1 MPTITPYITDKFTAH
16 LVESLPSPPDNG
28 LLLAVWLVD
37 DFTKD
42 QPVGD
47 VKVKIKQLGKTGVK
61 NLSGYYIFN
70 GLPPGNHTVG
80 VESALYFTGEKT
92 INPSTLDTKNPVI
105 EIPLKPGPA
114 YPFPDHATLVR
125 GFVGASFED
134 AEVEVTVA
142 ATRPPIEFPKAKTN
156 AKGEFVL
163 YFQGIKI
170 ENIIIKIHK
179 NGNTKIANT
188 TIKEGKTV
196 SLGSNSF
203 HNQDW

>member
-1 MPTITPYITDKFTAH
+1 MPTLKPYITDKFTAYR
-16 LVESLPSPPDNG
+16 VEEPPPSQPDN
-28 LLLAVWLVD
+28 LLLLVVWLVD
-37 DFTKD
+37 DYTKD

-47 VKVKIKQLGKTGVK
+47 VKVKINQLRKTGVK
-61 NLSGYYIFN
+61 NLSGYYFFT
-70 GLPPGNHTVG
+70 GLPDGNYQVS
-80 VESALYFTGEKT
+80 VESDLYFTTEQT
-92 INPSTLDTKNPVI
+92 VDLSTLDLKNPVL
-105 EIPLKPGPA
+105 EILLKPGPA

-125 GFVGASFED
+125 GFVGDSFGD

-156 AKGEFVL
+156 EKGEFVL
-163 YFQGIKI
+163 YFQGIKT

-196 SLGSNSF
+196 SLGTDSF
-203 HNQDW
+203 L